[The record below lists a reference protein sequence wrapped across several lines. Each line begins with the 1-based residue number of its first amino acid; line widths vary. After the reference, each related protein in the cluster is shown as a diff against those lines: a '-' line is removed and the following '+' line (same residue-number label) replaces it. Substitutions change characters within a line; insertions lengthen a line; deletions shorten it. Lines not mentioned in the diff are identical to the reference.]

1 MTNLTTNNYGKF
13 MSTHLREQ
21 LLKDKATLQKI
32 EVLNKGSSVSNL
44 NDPKIKEKPKDVPFD
59 SLEPPSIAS

>member
-1 MTNLTTNNYGKF
+1 
-13 MSTHLREQ
+13 
-21 LLKDKATLQKI
+21 LQKI